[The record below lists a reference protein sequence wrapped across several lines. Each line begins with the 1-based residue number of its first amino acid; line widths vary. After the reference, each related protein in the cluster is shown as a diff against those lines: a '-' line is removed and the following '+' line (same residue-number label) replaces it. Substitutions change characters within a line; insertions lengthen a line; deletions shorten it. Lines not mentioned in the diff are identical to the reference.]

1 MNHAKPP
8 ALSDAE
14 IARRFNYQVPGEDV
28 QKTMVRLRHAYT
40 TLARTVAEEL
50 EPGREASLAF
60 THLEQSLFYAIGALA
75 RNQAAPGGEAPFDL
89 LSAQGGPGV
98 EPEQNSG
105 GVCCRDK

>member
-1 MNHAKPP
+1 MNQAKPP

-14 IARRFNYQVPGEDV
+14 IARRFNYHAPGDDV

-60 THLEQSLFYAIGALA
+60 TELEISMFYAIGALA
-75 RNQAAPGGEAPFDL
+75 RNQAAPGGETPFDL
-89 LSAQGGPGV
+89 LSAEGGPSV
-98 EPEQNSG
+98 EPAQAAG
-105 GVCCRDK
+105 GCCRDK